1 MCVLC
6 VFSISEVPEVQQWI
20 SEKSDV
26 IQQALIVAKSPRYTC
41 NTATMAVSLL
51 LCLAQCPE
59 AHVNLLKPDTVN
71 ELIEACEIRRKEQT
85 RSEVGDICDVMA
97 LE

>member
-1 MCVLC
+1 M
-6 VFSISEVPEVQQWI
+6 
-20 SEKSDV
+20 
-26 IQQALIVAKSPRYTC
+26 AKSTRYTC
-41 NTATMAVSLL
+41 DTASMAVCLL

-71 ELIEACEIRRKEQT
+71 ELVEACEIRRKEQAI
-85 RSEVGDICDVMA
+85 SDSDDICKVMA

>member
-1 MCVLC
+1 M
-6 VFSISEVPEVQQWI
+6 
-20 SEKSDV
+20 
-26 IQQALIVAKSPRYTC
+26 AKSSRYTC

-59 AHVNLLKPDTVN
+59 AHVNLLKPDIID
-71 ELIEACEIRRKEQT
+71 ELVEACSLRRTKTELSQ
-85 RSEVGDICDVMA
+85 VDDVMA

>member
-1 MCVLC
+1 M
-6 VFSISEVPEVQQWI
+6 
-20 SEKSDV
+20 
-26 IQQALIVAKSPRYTC
+26 AKSPRYTC
-41 NTATMAVSLL
+41 NTATMALCLL

-71 ELIEACEIRRKEQT
+71 ELVEACEIRRKEQAM
-85 RSEVGDICDVMA
+85 SESGDICEVMA